1 MDKKKKVLQLHK
13 RFCDGMGDFF
23 TSVFLLFS
31 LLLYFLKWILILQKR
46 DQITLVLRRKE
57 N

>member
-23 TSVFLLFS
+23 ISVFLLFS

-46 DQITLVLRRKE
+46 DQITLVLRQKE